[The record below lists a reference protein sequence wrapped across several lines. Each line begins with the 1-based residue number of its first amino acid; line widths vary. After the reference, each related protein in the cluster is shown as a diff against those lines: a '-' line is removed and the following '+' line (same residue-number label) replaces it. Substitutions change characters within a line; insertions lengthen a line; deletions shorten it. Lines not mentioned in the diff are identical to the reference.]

1 MQFGILGLDA
11 PELTV
16 NDWIDGD
23 GSAAARPFRL
33 GEHTDKVRVL
43 FAFQAW
49 CPSCHTAGF
58 PALKSILAH
67 YSGNPNVVFAAIQT
81 VFEGFGSNGQERRL
95 EMLQEYDIALPVGQ
109 DEAFPRPDVITAY
122 RTGGTP
128 WFIVINR
135 EGKVIHNGYRLELR
149 KAVKLIDAA
158 LEGKKAPEAAIAQL
172 VEDTKQGL
180 FKINFPNGAVGLIE
194 FRRNGHVLDLLHTEI
209 DQANRGQGL
218 GGWMME
224 LVLEEI
230 ERQGLKVR
238 PVCTY
243 ARNYLDR
250 YHRWHAIKA

>member
-1 MQFGILGLDA
+1 MQFGILGHDA

-16 NDWIDGD
+16 MDWIDGD
-23 GSAAARPFRL
+23 GSAAATPFRL
-33 GEHTDKVRVL
+33 DAQKDKVRVL

-58 PALKSILAH
+58 PALKSILTH
-67 YSGNPNVVFAAIQT
+67 YSGNADVAFAAVQT
-81 VFEGFGSNGQERRL
+81 VFEGHSSNGPERRFEL
-95 EMLQEYDIALPVGQ
+95 LQEYDIKLPVGQ
-109 DEAFPRPDVITAY
+109 DEAFPRPDLITDY

-135 EGKVIHNGYRLELR
+135 GGKVIHNGYRLELR
-149 KAVKLIDAA
+149 TGIKLIDGA
-158 LEGKKAPEAAIAQL
+158 LGGAKAPVPSDAIL
-172 VEDTKQGL
+172 TEDAKQGL
-180 FKINFPNGAVGLIE
+180 FKIEFPNGASGLIKYS
-194 FRRNGHVLDLLHTEI
+194 RNGHVLDLLHTEL
-209 DQANRGQGL
+209 DQAYRGQGL

-230 ERQGLKVR
+230 ERRGLKAR

-243 ARNYLDR
+243 ARSYLER